1 MAEPESTQQKGA
13 FVTHPLQAETP
24 RRSPLRRKII
34 GAAFLIIVLWF
45 MTIGMRW
52 RASLAS
58 AVDSADRV
66 LISNRYV
73 APDDDL
79 KNPIEVI
86 GPDAVAELLRLI
98 EIDRLST
105 LTGYVVTCKCI
116 GTPLI
121 EFRNGHQKLA
131 RIAIGHHVRWQNGA
145 WPHDAWLTSQS
156 EKAIAKWWADQLP
169 PVSQWKS
176 ILQQAVTDAD
186 RIVISTP
193 RELSPVS
200 VVIRDAKTILEFLNA
215 IEVDEQKTIPNQL
228 CKCVGEVEVAFYEGE
243 YRVEALWFFRDN
255 LKWLGGLWSG
265 DVTLTQQSRS
275 NLETWLKDRAN
286 FVVPQKEASRGP

>member
-1 MAEPESTQQKGA
+1 MDTINPSMTATDS
-13 FVTHPLQAETP
+13 
-24 RRSPLRRKII
+24 RRKSNRLLII
-34 GAAFLIIVLWF
+34 LGAAFLILVLWF
-45 MTIGMRW
+45 MTIGARW
-52 RASLAS
+52 QGSLAN
-58 AVDSADRV
+58 AVRNADRV
-66 LISNRYV
+66 LISNRHV

-105 LTGYVVTCKCI
+105 LTGYALTCRCI

-121 EFRNGHQKLA
+121 EFRNGDQKLA

-156 EKAIAKWWADQLP
+156 EKAITKWWADHLP
-169 PVSQWKS
+169 PVSQWKPM
-176 ILQQAVTDAD
+176 LERAVSAAD
-186 RIVISTP
+186 RLVISTP
-193 RELSPVS
+193 RGFNPAS
-200 VVIRDAKTILEFLNA
+200 VEIRDTRTILEFLNA
-215 IEVDEQKTIPNQL
+215 IEVDEQKTTPNQF
-228 CKCVGEVEVAFYEGE
+228 CKCVGDVEVAFYEGE